1 MEIRRLS
8 RVGFCPQIEVNCS
21 SSYSLLLTI
30 FAEACKSNQCCSSS
44 RRRKERKKWMKK
56 KPDLIADSPGFSA
69 ENQRSAV
76 LKLLGIDWSLA
87 GNAGQVMILG
97 QYSSLFSCSSS
108 FLAEAQKKRNRFW
121 PALQLNSDG
130 SRLKVHPKIEM
141 KSIVSSAARCLD
153 WPEICQKVW
162 RRIKQ
167 TFPVVFHSPFQC
179 AKAFQRRGRVMSFA
193 VHDEA
198 SRSVSRNQSQNW
210 VGPSFAE
217 MISGTPCFPRSLSW
231 TTLTSNKQ
239 QQQKQQQ

>member
-44 RRRKERKKWMKK
+44 SSRRKERKKWMKK

-76 LKLLGIDWSLA
+76 LKLLGIEWSLA

-108 FLAEAQKKRNRFW
+108 FLAEAQKREIGFDRHCSSIWMDRDWKCIERSRWKASFHL
-121 PALQLNSDG
+121 LQDVWTG
-130 SRLKVHPKIEM
+130 RKFAKKFGAEWSRL
-141 KSIVSSAARCLD
+141 
-153 WPEICQKVW
+153 
-162 RRIKQ
+162 
-167 TFPVVFHSPFQC
+167 
-179 AKAFQRRGRVMSFA
+179 
-193 VHDEA
+193 
-198 SRSVSRNQSQNW
+198 
-210 VGPSFAE
+210 
-217 MISGTPCFPRSLSW
+217 SL
-231 TTLTSNKQ
+231 
-239 QQQKQQQ
+239 